1 MVKMGQIT
9 QKEQLTDVIIKMSIH
24 VNHWA
29 PLVKAGQF
37 LMIRVDENG
46 ERFPLTIVETHDNE
60 VVVIFKIIGHSTQ
73 ELAKVQVGEV
83 VYEVLGPLGKATDIS
98 DITST
103 VVVGGG
109 VGNAITYA
117 MAKHLHSEQVSLE
130 YIGGFMKTSDMFY
143 LSNIRELCPDAR
155 FYVEAKTEE
164 YYQGNV
170 IDGLKALLT
179 QQPIHS
185 IFCAGPL
192 GMMKAVVDFAKEN
205 NIQVIVS
212 LNPIM
217 VDGIG
222 MCGGC
227 RVEVDDKVKFAC
239 VDGPE
244 FDGRLVN
251 FEALLTRNQTY
262 QKHPCV
268 SVKDHE

>member
-1 MVKMGQIT
+1 MSSFNQIT
-9 QKEQLTDVIIKMSIH
+9 SKEYLSDTIVKMSIV

-37 LMIRVDENG
+37 LMIRTKKDG
-46 ERFPLTIVETHDNE
+46 ERFPLTIVESHENG
-60 VVVIFKIIGHSTQ
+60 VVIIFKIIGHSTK
-73 ELAKVQVGEV
+73 ELAKALIGDVL
-83 VYEVLGPLGKATDIS
+83 YEVLGPLGKATDTS
-98 DITST
+98 KITSM

-117 MAKHLHSEQVSLE
+117 MARHLVQDGVNLQ
-130 YIGGFMKTSDMFY
+130 YIGGFKNESDVFY
-143 LSNIRELCPDAR
+143 VSNIIELCPAST
-155 FYVEAKTEE
+155 FYVEAKTEN
-164 YYQGNV
+164 YHQGNV
-170 IDGLKALLT
+170 IDGLKTLLKN
-179 QQPIHS
+179 QPIEN

-205 NIQVIVS
+205 DIHIIVS

-227 RVEVDDKVKFAC
+227 RVEVDHRVKFAC

-244 FDGRLVN
+244 FDGRLIN

-262 QKHPCV
+262 QKHECV
-268 SVKDHE
+268 IKKDHE

>member
-1 MVKMGQIT
+1 MKQFCQIT
-9 QKEQLTDVIIKMSIH
+9 SKQQLTDSIIKMSLR

-37 LMIRVDENG
+37 LMIRVREDG
-46 ERFPLTIVETHDNE
+46 ERFPLTIVETHDDE
-60 VVVIFKIIGHSTQ
+60 VIVIFKIIGHSTQ
-73 ELAKVQVGEV
+73 ELSKCSVGQVL
-83 VYEVLGPLGKATDIS
+83 YEILGPLGKATDIS
-98 DITST
+98 EITSM

-117 MAKHLHSEQVSLE
+117 MAKHLHNQQVNLD
-130 YIGGFMKTSDMFY
+130 YIGGYMKASDMFY
-143 LSNIRELCPDAR
+143 LSNIRELCPNAR
-155 FYVEAKTEE
+155 FYVETKTDE

-170 IDGLKALLT
+170 VDGLRKLHAER
-179 QQPIHS
+179 PIPY

-192 GMMKAVVDFAKEN
+192 GMMKAIVDFAKDN
-205 NIQVIVS
+205 DIQVIVS

-227 RVEVDDKVKFAC
+227 RVEVDHHVKFAC

-251 FEALLTRNQTY
+251 FDALLTRNQTY
-262 QKHPCV
+262 KKHPCV
-268 SVKDHE
+268 VSKNYE

>member
-1 MVKMGQIT
+1 MKKMCQIT
-9 QKEQLTDVIIKMSIH
+9 QKEVLSHVIVKMSLR

-37 LMIRVDENG
+37 LMIRVREDG
-46 ERFPLTIVETHDNE
+46 ERFPLTIVETHDDE

-73 ELAKVQVGEV
+73 ELAKLNVGDV
-83 VYEVLGPLGKATDIS
+83 LYEILGPLGKATDIS
-98 DITST
+98 DIASM

-109 VGNAITYA
+109 VGNAIAYA
-117 MAKHLHSEQVSLE
+117 MAKHLHDQHVCLG
-130 YIGGFMKTSDMFY
+130 YIGGFMKQSDMFY
-143 LSNIRELCPDAR
+143 LSNIRELCREAR
-155 FYVEAKTEE
+155 FYVEEKTDEF
-164 YYQGNV
+164 YQGNV
-170 IDGLKALLT
+170 VDGLKAFILEH
-179 QQPIHS
+179 PIES

-192 GMMKAVVDFAKEN
+192 AMMKAVVDFAKEN
-205 NIQVIVS
+205 NIQIIVS

-227 RVEVDDKVKFAC
+227 RVEIDQQVKFAC

-251 FEALLTRNQTY
+251 FDALLTRNQTY
-262 QKHPCV
+262 KKHPCV
-268 SVKDHE
+268 IKKDYE